1 MKVMSQEYQL
11 TVRKFGQKT
20 GGIKNDYSNNNF

>member
-1 MKVMSQEYQL
+1 MKVYSSEYQP

-20 GGIKNDYSNNNF
+20 GGIKNDYSNNNY